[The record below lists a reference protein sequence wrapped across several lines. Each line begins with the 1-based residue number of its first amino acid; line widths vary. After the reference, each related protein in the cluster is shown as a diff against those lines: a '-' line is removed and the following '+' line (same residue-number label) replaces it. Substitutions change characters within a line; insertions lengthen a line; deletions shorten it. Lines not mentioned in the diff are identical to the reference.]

1 MLPSIAFLMLAVL
14 PFVLFSILAGISG
27 LPSSEY
33 EKMANDRARSAF
45 HETGQ
50 VPENVTVLGRRI
62 AVSADT
68 LDLFPVRQGV
78 QENRQWR
85 KAMIEQAMV
94 NICITLQVRCGKD
107 DVNLLWSFMPNES
120 GPVAEIRTGPVS
132 TSFDCE
138 GATDVDYAR
147 YGRYLFRE
155 AIPEGML
162 SEVSEGVVRNYYYS
176 RPTTDPGCS
185 FYDIVD
191 LR

>member
-1 MLPSIAFLMLAVL
+1 MFPFIAFLTLAVL
-14 PFVLFSILAGISG
+14 PFVLLSVLAGITG

-33 EKMANDRARSAF
+33 ERMANDRARSAF

-50 VPENVTVLGRRI
+50 VPENVTVLGRQI
-62 AVSADT
+62 AVRVDE
-68 LDLFPVRQGV
+68 LDFFSLRQGM
-78 QENRQWR
+78 QESRQWR
-85 KAMIEQAMV
+85 KAVIEQAII
-94 NICITLQVRCGKD
+94 NTCITLQTRCGND
-107 DVNLLWSFMPNES
+107 NVDLLWTFMPNES
-120 GPVAEIRTGPVS
+120 GPVAEIRAGPVS
-132 TSFDCE
+132 TNLDCD
-138 GATDVDYAR
+138 GATDLDYAR
-147 YGRYLFRE
+147 YGRHLFRE